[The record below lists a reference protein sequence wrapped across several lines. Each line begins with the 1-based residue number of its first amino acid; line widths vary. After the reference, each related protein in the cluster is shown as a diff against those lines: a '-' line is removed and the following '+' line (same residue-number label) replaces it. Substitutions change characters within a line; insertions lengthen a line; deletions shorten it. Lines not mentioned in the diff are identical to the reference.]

1 MPAVQLRR
9 LTLTQKSIL
18 VVDDEQ
24 TVREVIKRYLI
35 AAGFAV
41 LEAKNGPEALSI
53 LEEKP
58 PDLIVLDV
66 MLPGIDGFALT
77 RALRETPSGETRIQA
92 KNTPLILLT
101 ARREESDRLRGFE
114 LGADDY
120 VVKPFSP
127 KELVLRIQAVLKRGV
142 FNNSPDHKELVFKDF
157 SIDPSSRTAR
167 IAGQTVSLTSIE
179 FDLLWFMARNPRQV
193 FTRQQLLDRVWG
205 PGYYGDE
212 STVTVHVRRIRE
224 KIELDPSNPKFLLTV
239 WGVGYRFEANPS
251 SS

>member
-1 MPAVQLRR
+1 M
-9 LTLTQKSIL
+9 IL

-24 TVREVIKRYLI
+24 TIREIIKRYLI
-35 AAGFAV
+35 AAGFTV
-41 LEAKNGPEALSI
+41 REARNGPEALAI
-53 LEEKP
+53 LEDTP

-77 RALRETPSGETRIQA
+77 RALRETPRGEA
-92 KNTPLILLT
+92 SSKVKNIPLILLT

-142 FNNSPDHKELVFKDF
+142 INASSDQKELEFGDF
-157 SIDPSSRTAR
+157 SIDPSSRTAG
-167 IAGQTVSLTSIE
+167 IGGQSVSLTSLE

-193 FTRQQLLDRVWG
+193 FTRQQLLDQVWG

-212 STVTVHVRRIRE
+212 STVTVHIRRIRE
-224 KIELDPSNPKFLLTV
+224 KIESDPSNPEFLLTV
-239 WGVGYRFEANPS
+239 WGVGYRFEANPGAN
-251 SS
+251 